1 MTNADE
7 DRETTAQMW
16 RRMLPLALD
25 QRTWDESD
33 LREFV
38 VFVLDAAGSDT
49 RIWELTKGEG
59 TAATFAEFMRERLA
73 ALLAQQG
80 PVPQHPRV
88 SDTRAA
94 ALTRACEH
102 ALREFDTLNREIGG
116 AAMHVD
122 KLKAETLRDA
132 VYAFAHERKPG
143 RPTRGERSRER
154 PLSRG
159 EAALRVWRQLR
170 LAAPVVRGGT
180 PAAEGAEAAAIVA
193 ADRFV
198 LRVLPGMG
206 AATRAL
212 DALRALNRAKG
223 K

>member
-16 RRMLPLALD
+16 RRVLPLALD
-25 QRTWDESD
+25 PRAWDESD

-38 VFVLDAAGSDT
+38 VSVLDDAGSNT
-49 RIWELTKGEG
+49 RMWERMEG
-59 TAATFAEFMRERLA
+59 LGGVATINELLRDRLA
-73 ALLAQQG
+73 AALAELG
-80 PVPQHPRV
+80 TPPQRDRMT
-88 SDTRAA
+88 STRAD
-94 ALTRACEH
+94 ALTRASDH
-102 ALREFDTLNREIGG
+102 ALRELDTLNREIGG

-122 KLKAETLRDA
+122 KLQAQTLRDA
-132 VYAFAHERKPG
+132 VQAFAHERKPG
-143 RPTRGERSRER
+143 RPTRGERSQER

-170 LAAPVVRGGT
+170 LAPSPRGDAST
-180 PAAEGAEAAAIVA
+180 PEATEAEQAAIVA

-198 LRVLPGMG
+198 LRVLPGMV

-212 DALRALNRAKG
+212 RPK
-223 K
+223 